1 MAFEKIRENTD
12 ELQDRVKELFDA
24 NVAYYKLFGFK
35 IAMKGLEATV
45 KYALFAIAVLFT
57 VLFFSIA
64 LALTIGNAMDSFA
77 LGFLI
82 VGVIYLIFGFLALK
96 FSSQLFQGS
105 IMKKFSRKV
114 LNKF

>member
-35 IAMKGLEATV
+35 VAMKTVSSAAKYLLVAVAGLMM
-45 KYALFAIAVLFT
+45 

-64 LALTIGNAMDSFA
+64 LALAIGDAVESFA
-77 LGFLI
+77 LGFVI
-82 VGVIYLIFGFLALK
+82 VGVIYLIVGFLAFK
-96 FSSQLFQGS
+96 FSDKLLQGPL
-105 IMKKFSRKV
+105 MKKFSRKIF
-114 LNKF
+114 NKF